1 MVVLGQRVT
10 PQVYNLYYSA
20 ARPALALQFC
30 HQKFARSEQETDDKG
45 SRIKL
50 TFFFRNFSSSSTYI
64 IIIFQR
70 KYLGK
75 SMLIMMM
82 STLLALL
89 AWTFKIPLH
98 HMWVVPTSSELAGSK
113 KNHSSNLLPVSSWE
127 KKRKL

>member
-75 SMLIMMM
+75 SILIMMM
-82 STLLALL
+82 STLLTAHGDLNFQNPRRALL
-89 AWTFKIPLH
+89 KLFMMGGREEKSFFMAR
-98 HMWVVPTSSELAGSK
+98 SSAI
-113 KNHSSNLLPVSSWE
+113 
-127 KKRKL
+127 KREN